1 MYLGGGVM
9 SLYGIEDRDL
19 MVAKAI
25 PVMVL
30 YIILQHHHP
39 PTILLPPFC
48 ISITF
53 LTIHMLSKIML

>member
-39 PTILLPPFC
+39 PTILLHPYYF
-48 ISITF
+48 SYYTV
-53 LTIHMLSKIML
+53 HMLSKIML